1 MAEQIEF
8 DQAHLTLQEIT
19 EALDNGRFVHVRRQL
34 QDMEPEDIAHLLEAS
49 PRKAREVL
57 WQLTDPEDYGEIL
70 DELNEDV
77 KDALVSK
84 MAPEKLAE
92 ATEGM
97 DIDDVAYVLR
107 SLPDDVSREVLSQ
120 MDAADRMRVETAL
133 SYPEDTAG
141 GLMNTD
147 VITIR
152 ADVDVDVVLRY
163 LRMKGELPEA
173 TDALY
178 VIDDESKLIGHL
190 SLVTLLTTQPD
201 VPVSEVMDD
210 ADEAIK
216 VDMKD
221 SDIANLFERRNWVSA
236 PVVDENQHLV
246 GRITIDDVVDIIR
259 EDAEHS
265 MMSMAGMDDDEDTFA
280 PVVKSARKRSIW
292 LGANVLA
299 ALAAASVSNMFE
311 ATLEQMAAVAVLMTI
326 VPSMGGVAGNQTVA
340 LVIRGLALG
349 HIGDSNKRELLMKEA
364 AIGLLNGITWALIIG
379 AIVVVW
385 KGEWMLGGIISA
397 AMMTNLIVAGIA
409 GVTIPILLKK
419 MNIDP
424 ALAGGMALTTV
435 TDVIGLSV
443 FLGLALCCLPV
454 NVRFP
459 KLIRQKSRLFVGFFL
474 QWLRAYSPATFIDS
488 IKIEPVWIWERVSIS
503 LPTATICCNICLR
516 LPAMVISETGYLISP
531 FSTQKPAA
539 PRE

>member
-1 MAEQIEF
+1 
-8 DQAHLTLQEIT
+8 
-19 EALDNGRFVHVRRQL
+19 
-34 QDMEPEDIAHLLEAS
+34 
-49 PRKAREVL
+49 
-57 WQLTDPEDYGEIL
+57 
-70 DELNEDV
+70 
-77 KDALVSK
+77 
-84 MAPEKLAE
+84 
-92 ATEGM
+92 
-97 DIDDVAYVLR
+97 
-107 SLPDDVSREVLSQ
+107 
-120 MDAADRMRVETAL
+120 
-133 SYPEDTAG
+133 
-141 GLMNTD
+141 MNTD

-409 GVTIPILLKK
+409 GVSIPILLKK
-419 MNIDP
+419 MNINP

-443 FLGLALCCLPV
+443 FLGLATLL
-454 NVRFP
+454 
-459 KLIRQKSRLFVGFFL
+459 LAS
-474 QWLRAYSPATFIDS
+474 
-488 IKIEPVWIWERVSIS
+488 
-503 LPTATICCNICLR
+503 
-516 LPAMVISETGYLISP
+516 
-531 FSTQKPAA
+531 
-539 PRE
+539 

>member
-8 DQAHLTLQEIT
+8 DQAHQTLHEIT
-19 EALDNGRFVHVRRQL
+19 QALENGRFVHVRRQL
-34 QDMEPEDIAHLLEAS
+34 QDMEPEDIAILLEAS
-49 PRKAREVL
+49 PRKSREVL

-70 DELNEDV
+70 DELAEDV

-92 ATEGM
+92 VTEGM
-97 DIDDVAYVLR
+97 DTDDVAYVLR
-107 SLPDDVSREVLSQ
+107 SLPDDLSREVLSQ
-120 MDAADRMRVETAL
+120 MDSADRLRVEMAL

-141 GLMNTD
+141 GIMNTD

-152 ADVDVDVVLRY
+152 SDVDVDVVLRY
-163 LRMKGELPEA
+163 LRMKGELPEL

-178 VIDDESKLIGHL
+178 VVDSSNQLIGHL
-190 SLVTLLTTQPD
+190 SLSVLLTTQPD
-201 VPVSEVMDD
+201 VPVAEVMED
-210 ADEAIK
+210 ADEAIR
-216 VDMKD
+216 VDTKD
-221 SDIANLFERRNWVSA
+221 SDVASLFERRNWISA
-236 PVVDENQHLV
+236 PVVDENQVLV

-280 PVVKSARKRSIW
+280 PVFKSARKRSIW

-311 ATLEQMAAVAVLMTI
+311 STLEQMASVAVLMTI

-349 HIGDSNKRELLMKEA
+349 HIGNSNKQELLYKEA
-364 AIGLLNGITWALIIG
+364 AIGLLNGILWALLIG
-379 AIVVVW
+379 AIVVLW
-385 KGEWMLGGIISA
+385 KGSLMLGGIISA
-397 AMMTNLIVAGIA
+397 AMLTNLFVAGIA
-409 GVTIPILLKK
+409 GVTIPIILKK

-435 TDVIGLSV
+435 TDVVGLSA
-443 FLGLALCCLPV
+443 FLGLATL
-454 NVRFP
+454 
-459 KLIRQKSRLFVGFFL
+459 LIH
-474 QWLRAYSPATFIDS
+474 
-488 IKIEPVWIWERVSIS
+488 
-503 LPTATICCNICLR
+503 
-516 LPAMVISETGYLISP
+516 
-531 FSTQKPAA
+531 
-539 PRE
+539 

>member
-8 DQAHLTLQEIT
+8 DQAHLTLQEVS
-19 EALDNGRFVHVRRQL
+19 EALENGRFVHVRRQL

-49 PRKAREVL
+49 PRKSREVL

-97 DIDDVAYVLR
+97 DTDDVAYVLR
-107 SLPDDVSREVLSQ
+107 SLPDNLSREVLSQ
-120 MDAADRMRVETAL
+120 MDSADRERVETAL
-133 SYPEDTAG
+133 SYSEDTAG

-152 ADVDVDVVLRY
+152 GDVDIDVVLRY
-163 LRMKGELPEA
+163 LRMHTELPET

-178 VIDDESKLIGHL
+178 VIDEDRKLIGHL
-190 SLVTLLTTQPD
+190 SLITLLTSQPD
-201 VPVSEVMDD
+201 VKVSEVMDD
-210 ADEAIK
+210 ADEAIS
-216 VDMKD
+216 VNTSD
-221 SDIANLFERRNWVSA
+221 SDVASLFERRNWVSA

-246 GRITIDDVVDIIR
+246 GRITIDDVVDVIR

-265 MMSMAGMDDDEDTFA
+265 MMSMAGMNDDEDTFA
-280 PVVKSARKRSIW
+280 PVVQSARKRSIW

-311 ATLEQMAAVAVLMTI
+311 ATLEQMAAIAVLMTI

-349 HIGDSNKRELLMKEA
+349 HIGDSNKRELLFKEA
-364 AIGLLNGITWALIIG
+364 AIGFLNGVLWASIIG
-379 AIVVVW
+379 GIVIVW
-385 KGEWMLGGIISA
+385 KGNWLLGGIISA
-397 AMMTNLIVAGIA
+397 AMMTNLLIAGIA

-419 MNIDP
+419 MKIDP

-443 FLGLALCCLPV
+443 FLGLA
-454 NVRFP
+454 
-459 KLIRQKSRLFVGFFL
+459 
-474 QWLRAYSPATFIDS
+474 
-488 IKIEPVWIWERVSIS
+488 
-503 LPTATICCNICLR
+503 TIL
-516 LPAMVISETGYLISP
+516 M
-531 FSTQKPAA
+531 
-539 PRE
+539 

>member
-8 DQAHLTLQEIT
+8 DQAHQTLQEVS
-19 EALDNGRFVHVRRQL
+19 EALENGRFVYVRRQL

-49 PRKAREVL
+49 PRKSREVL

-77 KDALVSK
+77 KDGLVSK

-97 DIDDVAYVLR
+97 DTDDVAYVLR

-120 MDAADRMRVETAL
+120 MDTADRLRVETAL
-133 SYPEDTAG
+133 SYPEDSAG
-141 GLMNTD
+141 GIMNTD
-147 VITIR
+147 FITIR
-152 ADVDVDVVLRY
+152 GDVDIDVVLRY

-178 VIDDESKLIGHL
+178 VIDDEDMLIGHL
-190 SLVTLLTTQPD
+190 SLATLLTSQPD
-201 VPVSEVMDD
+201 VKVADVMDD
-210 ADEAIK
+210 ADEAIH
-216 VDMKD
+216 VETSD
-221 SDIANLFERRNWVSA
+221 SDVASLFERRDWVSA
-236 PVVDENQHLV
+236 PVVDSQQHLV

-280 PVVKSARKRSIW
+280 PVVKSARRRSVW

-311 ATLEQMAAVAVLMTI
+311 ATLEQMAAIAILMTI
-326 VPSMGGVAGNQTVA
+326 VPSMGGVAGNQTIA

-349 HIGDSNKRELLMKEA
+349 HIGDSNRRELLLKEA
-364 AIGLLNGITWALIIG
+364 AIGLLNGILWALIIG
-379 AIVVVW
+379 GIVVAW
-385 KGEWMLGGIISA
+385 KSNWVLGGIISA
-397 AMMTNLIVAGIA
+397 AMLTNLVVAGIA

-419 MNIDP
+419 LNIDP
-424 ALAGGMALTTV
+424 ALAGGMALTTI
-435 TDVIGLSV
+435 TDVVGLSV
-443 FLGLALCCLPV
+443 FLGLATL
-454 NVRFP
+454 
-459 KLIRQKSRLFVGFFL
+459 LI
-474 QWLRAYSPATFIDS
+474 T
-488 IKIEPVWIWERVSIS
+488 
-503 LPTATICCNICLR
+503 
-516 LPAMVISETGYLISP
+516 
-531 FSTQKPAA
+531 
-539 PRE
+539 

>member
-1 MAEQIEF
+1 MAEQLEF
-8 DQAHLTLQEIT
+8 DQAHQTLQEVS
-19 EALDNGRFVHVRRQL
+19 EALENGRFVHVRRQL

-49 PRKAREVL
+49 PRKSREVL

-84 MAPEKLAE
+84 MAPETLAE

-97 DIDDVAYVLR
+97 ETDDVAYVLR

-120 MDAADRMRVETAL
+120 MDSADRVLVETAL
-133 SYPEDTAG
+133 SYPEDSAG
-141 GLMNTD
+141 ALMNTD
-147 VITIR
+147 VVTIR
-152 ADVDVDVVLRY
+152 GDVDIDVVLRY
-163 LRMKGELPEA
+163 MRMRGELPEA
-173 TDALY
+173 TDTLY
-178 VIDDESKLIGHL
+178 VIDEESRLIGNL
-190 SLVTLLTTQPD
+190 SLTALITTQPD
-201 VPVSEVMDD
+201 VPVTEVMDN
-210 ADEAIK
+210 ADEAIA
-216 VDMKD
+216 VETSA
-221 SDIANLFERRNWVSA
+221 SDIASLFERRNWVSA

-246 GRITIDDVVDIIR
+246 GRITIDDVVDVIR

-280 PVVKSARKRSIW
+280 PVVKSARRRSVW

-311 ATLEQMAAVAVLMTI
+311 ATLDQMAAIAVLMTI

-349 HIGDSNKRELLMKEA
+349 HIGDSNKRELLLKEA
-364 AIGLLNGITWALIIG
+364 AIGFLNGILWACIIG
-379 AIVVVW
+379 GIVVAW
-385 KGEWMLGGIISA
+385 KGNWILGGIISA

-409 GVTIPILLKK
+409 GVTIPVMLKK

-443 FLGLALCCLPV
+443 FLGLATI
-454 NVRFP
+454 
-459 KLIRQKSRLFVGFFL
+459 LI
-474 QWLRAYSPATFIDS
+474 
-488 IKIEPVWIWERVSIS
+488 
-503 LPTATICCNICLR
+503 
-516 LPAMVISETGYLISP
+516 
-531 FSTQKPAA
+531 
-539 PRE
+539 

>member
-8 DQAHLTLQEIT
+8 DQAHLTLQEVS
-19 EALDNGRFVHVRRQL
+19 EALENGRFVHVRRQL

-49 PRKAREVL
+49 PRKSREVL

-97 DIDDVAYVLR
+97 DTDDVAYVLR

-120 MDAADRMRVETAL
+120 MDSADRQRVETAL
-133 SYPEDTAG
+133 SYSEETAG
-141 GLMNTD
+141 GIMNTD

-152 ADVDVDVVLRY
+152 ADVDIDVVLRY
-163 LRMKGELPEA
+163 LRMRGDLPEA

-190 SLVTLLTTQPD
+190 SLTTLLTTQPD
-201 VPVSEVMDD
+201 IPVSEVMDD
-210 ADEAIK
+210 ADEAIL
-216 VDMKD
+216 VTTSD
-221 SDIANLFERRNWVSA
+221 SDVASLFERRNWVSA

-265 MMSMAGMDDDEDTFA
+265 MMSMAGMNDDEDTFA
-280 PVVKSARKRSIW
+280 PVVKSARKRTIW

-311 ATLEQMAAVAVLMTI
+311 ATLDQMAAIAVLMTI

-349 HIGDSNKRELLMKEA
+349 HIGDSNQRELLFKEA
-364 AIGLLNGITWALIIG
+364 AIGFLNGIMWATIIG
-379 AIVVVW
+379 GIVVVW
-385 KGEWMLGGIISA
+385 KGNWMLGGIISA
-397 AMMTNLIVAGIA
+397 AMITNLLIAGIA

-419 MNIDP
+419 MKIDP

-435 TDVIGLSV
+435 TDVVGLSV
-443 FLGLALCCLPV
+443 FLGLA
-454 NVRFP
+454 
-459 KLIRQKSRLFVGFFL
+459 
-474 QWLRAYSPATFIDS
+474 
-488 IKIEPVWIWERVSIS
+488 
-503 LPTATICCNICLR
+503 TIL
-516 LPAMVISETGYLISP
+516 M
-531 FSTQKPAA
+531 
-539 PRE
+539 

>member
-8 DQAHLTLQEIT
+8 DQAHQTLQEVS
-19 EALDNGRFVHVRRQL
+19 EALENGRFVYVRRQL

-49 PRKAREVL
+49 PRKSREVL

-77 KDALVSK
+77 KDSLVSK

-97 DIDDVAYVLR
+97 DTDDVAYVLR
-107 SLPDDVSREVLSQ
+107 SLPDTVSREVLSQ
-120 MDAADRMRVETAL
+120 MDTADRLRVETAL

-141 GLMNTD
+141 GIMNTD

-152 ADVDVDVVLRY
+152 GDVDVDVVLRY

-178 VIDDESKLIGHL
+178 VIDEEDMLIGHL
-190 SLVTLLTTQPD
+190 SLTTLLTTQPD
-201 VPVSEVMDD
+201 VKVVDVMDD
-210 ADEAIK
+210 ADEAIH
-216 VDMKD
+216 VETSD
-221 SDIANLFERRNWVSA
+221 SDVASLFERRDWVSA
-236 PVVDENQHLV
+236 PVVDSEHHLV

-280 PVVKSARKRSIW
+280 PVVKSARRRSVW

-311 ATLEQMAAVAVLMTI
+311 ATLEQMAAIAVLMTI

-349 HIGDSNKRELLMKEA
+349 HIGDSNRRELLLKEA
-364 AIGLLNGITWALIIG
+364 AIGFLNGVLWALIIG
-379 AIVVVW
+379 GIVVAW
-385 KGEWMLGGIISA
+385 KGDWMLGGIISA
-397 AMMTNLIVAGIA
+397 AMMTNLLVAGIA

-419 MNIDP
+419 
-424 ALAGGMALTTV
+424 
-435 TDVIGLSV
+435 
-443 FLGLALCCLPV
+443 
-454 NVRFP
+454 
-459 KLIRQKSRLFVGFFL
+459 
-474 QWLRAYSPATFIDS
+474 
-488 IKIEPVWIWERVSIS
+488 
-503 LPTATICCNICLR
+503 
-516 LPAMVISETGYLISP
+516 
-531 FSTQKPAA
+531 
-539 PRE
+539 

>member
-8 DQAHLTLQEIT
+8 DQAHQTLHEIT
-19 EALDNGRFVHVRRQL
+19 QALDNGRFVHVRRQL
-34 QDMEPEDIAHLLEAS
+34 QDMEPEDIAVLLEAS

-70 DELNEDV
+70 DELAEDV

-97 DIDDVAYVLR
+97 DTDDVAYVLR
-107 SLPDDVSREVLSQ
+107 SLPDDLSREVLAQ
-120 MDAADRMRVETAL
+120 MDTADRLRVETAL

-152 ADVDVDVVLRY
+152 GDVDVDVVLRY
-163 LRMKGELPEA
+163 LRMRGELPEA

-178 VIDDESKLIGHL
+178 VVDNENKLIGHL
-190 SLVTLLTTQPD
+190 SLTTLLTTQPD
-201 VPVSEVMDD
+201 TPVSEVMDD

-216 VDMKD
+216 VDTKD
-221 SDIANLFERRNWVSA
+221 SDVASLFERRNWVSA
-236 PVVDENQHLV
+236 PVVDEHQILV
-246 GRITIDDVVDIIR
+246 GRITIDDVVDVIR

-265 MMSMAGMDDDEDTFA
+265 MMSMAGLDDDEDTFA
-280 PVVKSARKRSIW
+280 PVFQSARKRSIW

-311 ATLEQMAAVAVLMTI
+311 GTLQAMASVAVLMTI

-349 HIGDSNKRELLMKEA
+349 HIGQSNKRELLLKEA
-364 AIGLLNGITWALIIG
+364 AIGLLNGVLWAVLIGLIIV
-379 AIVVVW
+379 IW
-385 KGEWMLGGIISA
+385 KGEVELGIIISV
-397 AMMTNLIVAGIA
+397 AMLTNLFVAGIA
-409 GVTIPILLKK
+409 GVVIPMVLKK
-419 MNIDP
+419 INIDP

-435 TDVIGLSV
+435 TDVVGLSA
-443 FLGLALCCLPV
+443 FLGLA
-454 NVRFP
+454 
-459 KLIRQKSRLFVGFFL
+459 
-474 QWLRAYSPATFIDS
+474 TFMIH
-488 IKIEPVWIWERVSIS
+488 
-503 LPTATICCNICLR
+503 
-516 LPAMVISETGYLISP
+516 
-531 FSTQKPAA
+531 
-539 PRE
+539 

>member
-1 MAEQIEF
+1 MAEQLEF
-8 DQAHLTLQEIT
+8 DQAHQTLQEVS
-19 EALDNGRFVHVRRQL
+19 EALENGRFVHVRRQL

-49 PRKAREVL
+49 PRKSREVL

-84 MAPEKLAE
+84 MAPETLAE

-97 DIDDVAYVLR
+97 ETDDVAYVLR

-120 MDAADRMRVETAL
+120 MDSVDRALVETAL
-133 SYPEDTAG
+133 SYPEDSAG
-141 GLMNTD
+141 ALMNTD
-147 VITIR
+147 VVTIR
-152 ADVDVDVVLRY
+152 GDVDIDVVLRY
-163 LRMKGELPEA
+163 MRMRGELPDA

-178 VIDDESKLIGHL
+178 VIDEDNRLIGNL
-190 SLVTLLTTQPD
+190 SITALITTQPD
-201 VPVSEVMDD
+201 VQVSEDMEN
-210 ADEAIK
+210 ADEAIA
-216 VDMKD
+216 VETSA
-221 SDIANLFERRNWVSA
+221 SDIASLFERRNWVSA

-246 GRITIDDVVDIIR
+246 GRITIDDVVDVIR

-280 PVVKSARKRSIW
+280 PVVKSARRRSVW

-311 ATLEQMAAVAVLMTI
+311 ATLDQMAAIAVLMTI

-349 HIGDSNKRELLMKEA
+349 HIGDSNKRELLLKEA
-364 AIGLLNGITWALIIG
+364 AIGFLNGVLWAVIIG
-379 AIVVVW
+379 GIVVAW
-385 KGEWMLGGIISA
+385 KGNWILGGIISA

-409 GVTIPILLKK
+409 GVTIPVMLKK

-443 FLGLALCCLPV
+443 FLGLATI
-454 NVRFP
+454 
-459 KLIRQKSRLFVGFFL
+459 LI
-474 QWLRAYSPATFIDS
+474 
-488 IKIEPVWIWERVSIS
+488 
-503 LPTATICCNICLR
+503 
-516 LPAMVISETGYLISP
+516 
-531 FSTQKPAA
+531 
-539 PRE
+539 

>member
-1 MAEQIEF
+1 MAEQLEF
-8 DQAHLTLQEIT
+8 DQAHQTLQEVS
-19 EALDNGRFVHVRRQL
+19 EALENGRFVHVRRQL

-49 PRKAREVL
+49 PRKSREVL

-84 MAPEKLAE
+84 MAPETLAE

-97 DIDDVAYVLR
+97 ETDDVAYVLR

-120 MDAADRMRVETAL
+120 MDSVDRALVETAL
-133 SYPEDTAG
+133 SYPEDSAG
-141 GLMNTD
+141 ALMNTD
-147 VITIR
+147 VVTIR
-152 ADVDVDVVLRY
+152 GDVDIDVVLRY
-163 LRMKGELPEA
+163 MRMRGELPDA

-178 VIDDESKLIGHL
+178 VIDEENRLIGNL
-190 SLVTLLTTQPD
+190 SLTALITNQPD
-201 VPVSEVMDD
+201 VRVSEVMEN
-210 ADEAIK
+210 ADEAIT
-216 VDMKD
+216 VETSA
-221 SDIANLFERRNWVSA
+221 SDIASLFERRNWVSA

-246 GRITIDDVVDIIR
+246 GRITIDDVVDVIR

-280 PVVKSARKRSIW
+280 PVVKSARRRSVW

-311 ATLEQMAAVAVLMTI
+311 ATLDQMAAIAVLMTI

-349 HIGDSNKRELLMKEA
+349 HIGDSNKRELLLKEA
-364 AIGLLNGITWALIIG
+364 AIGFLNGVLWAVIIG
-379 AIVVVW
+379 GIVVAW
-385 KGEWMLGGIISA
+385 KGNWILGGIISA

-409 GVTIPILLKK
+409 GVTIPVMLKK

-443 FLGLALCCLPV
+443 FLGLATV
-454 NVRFP
+454 
-459 KLIRQKSRLFVGFFL
+459 LI
-474 QWLRAYSPATFIDS
+474 
-488 IKIEPVWIWERVSIS
+488 
-503 LPTATICCNICLR
+503 
-516 LPAMVISETGYLISP
+516 
-531 FSTQKPAA
+531 
-539 PRE
+539 